1 MTTYSSKTIELQMSV
16 QAVYARISDIGGF
29 QSRIDQLPEDVR
41 SKIGSVRFTDDSIII
56 NAAPM
61 GDMVLKV
68 TERIPEKRVA
78 FTAQGAPVPLVMAI
92 NLEAAGDDKTNV
104 VTSIDVEIPAIL
116 KPMVGPKLQEAADK
130 FGDMIRNLAKA

>member
-1 MTTYSSKTIELQMSV
+1 MTTYSSKTIELQMPV
-16 QAVYARISDIGGF
+16 EAVYARISDIGGF
-29 QSRIDQLPEDVR
+29 QSRIDQLPEEVR

-92 NLEAAGDDKTNV
+92 NLEAVGEDKTNV
-104 VTSIDVEIPAIL
+104 TTSIDVEIPVIL
-116 KPMVGPKLQEAADK
+116 KPMVGPKLQEAAEK

>member
-1 MTTYSSKTIELQMSV
+1 MTTYSSKTIELQMPV
-16 QAVYARISDIGGF
+16 ETVYARISDIGGF

-116 KPMVGPKLQEAADK
+116 KPMVGPKLQEAAEK

>member
-1 MTTYSSKTIELQMSV
+1 MTTYSSKTIELQLPV
-16 QAVYARISDIGGF
+16 ATVYARISDIGGF
-29 QSRIDQLPEDVR
+29 QSRIDQLPDEVK

-78 FTAQGAPVPLVMAI
+78 FTAQGAPVPLIMAI
-92 NLEAAGDDKTNV
+92 NVEAAGEDRTNV
-104 VTSIDVEIPAIL
+104 VTSIDVEIPAML
-116 KPMVGPKLQEAADK
+116 KPMVGPKLQEAAEK

>member
-1 MTTYSSKTIELQMSV
+1 MTTYSSKTIELQMPV
-16 QAVYARISDIGGF
+16 ETVYARISDIGGF

-68 TERIPEKRVA
+68 TERIPDKRVA

-116 KPMVGPKLQEAADK
+116 KPMVGPKLQEAAEK

>member
-1 MTTYSSKTIELQMSV
+1 MTTYTSKTIELQMPV
-16 QAVYARISDIGGF
+16 EAVYARISDIGGF
-29 QSRIDQLPEDVR
+29 QSRIDQLPEEVR

-92 NLEAAGDDKTNV
+92 NLEAVGEDKTNV
-104 VTSIDVEIPAIL
+104 TTSIDVEIPVIL
-116 KPMVGPKLQEAADK
+116 KPMVGPKLQEAAEK

>member
-1 MTTYSSKTIELQMSV
+1 MTTYSSKTIELQMPV
-16 QAVYARISDIGGF
+16 EAVYARISDIGGF
-29 QSRIDQLPEDVR
+29 QSRIDQLPEEVR

-78 FTAQGAPVPLVMAI
+78 FTAHGAPVPLVMAI
-92 NLEAAGDDKTNV
+92 NLEAVGEDRTNV
-104 VTSIDVEIPAIL
+104 TTSIDVEIPAIL
-116 KPMVGPKLQEAADK
+116 KPMVGPKLQEAAEK

>member
-1 MTTYSSKTIELQMSV
+1 MTTYSSKTIELQMPV
-16 QAVYARISDIGGF
+16 ETVYARISDIGGF
-29 QSRIDQLPEDVR
+29 QSRIDQLPEEVK

-68 TERIPEKRVA
+68 TERIPQKRVA

-116 KPMVGPKLQEAADK
+116 KPMVGPKLQEAAEK

>member
-1 MTTYSSKTIELQMSV
+1 MTTYSSKTIELQMPV
-16 QAVYARISDIGGF
+16 LAVYARISDIGGF

-68 TERIPEKRVA
+68 TERIPQKRVA

-116 KPMVGPKLQEAADK
+116 KPMVGPKLQEAAEK

>member
-1 MTTYSSKTIELQMSV
+1 MTTYSSKTIELQMPV

-92 NLEAAGDDKTNV
+92 NLEAAGEDKTNV

-116 KPMVGPKLQEAADK
+116 KPMVGPKLQEAAEK

>member
-1 MTTYSSKTIELQMSV
+1 MTTYSSKTIELQLPV
-16 QAVYARISDIGGF
+16 ATVYARISDIGGF
-29 QSRIDQLPEDVR
+29 QSRIDQLPDEVK

-68 TERIPEKRVA
+68 TERIPERRVA
-78 FTAQGAPVPLVMAI
+78 FTAQGAPVPLIMAI
-92 NLEAAGDDKTNV
+92 NVEAAGEDRTNV
-104 VTSIDVEIPAIL
+104 VTSIDVEIPAML
-116 KPMVGPKLQEAADK
+116 KPMVGPKLQEAAEK